1 MKKMT
6 HRREPKTSSK
16 EIIEL
21 LQQGVSQRQI
31 AKQGYP
37 ESTVRYYFMKMHKP
51 EQFKEYIKRVQVYQ
65 KNAKDREIEAE
76 NAV

>member
-16 EIIEL
+16 EIIAL
-21 LQQGVSQRQI
+21 LEQGVSQRQI
-31 AKQGYP
+31 AKKGYP

-51 EQFKEYIKRVQVYQ
+51 QQFKKYIKRVQEYQ
-65 KNAKDREIEAE
+65 ANAKE
-76 NAV
+76 NQG